1 MAQMK
6 GWTHDAIASVQHRP
20 GYAETPFVPTGIRH
34 SLPKPDAQLL
44 PLGADKDEE
53 GGARRFR
60 VRITRRGAKLLDAD
74 NLGGSVKFILDA
86 LRYRNLIPEDNPA
99 AIDLE
104 IHQEV
109 TAKADRGTLIEV
121 ERL

>member
-1 MAQMK
+1 MARLTNEQLRK
-6 GWTHDAIASVQHRP
+6 VLSQN
-20 GYAETPFVPTGIRH
+20 GYGLSNQDLDGRLRH
-34 SLPKPDAQLL
+34 PLPKPDAKLL
-44 PLGADKDEE
+44 PLGKDKDEE
-53 GGARRFR
+53 RGTGRFR
-60 VRITRRGAKLLDAD
+60 VRIERRGAKILDAD

-104 IHQEV
+104 IHQV
-109 TAKADRGTLIEV
+109 QTPKQADRGTLIEI